1 MFGLIKS
8 KIIFNTLFEQ
18 GSAGID
24 FQLIFSNN
32 QIFMNNRS
40 IVLKND
46 EKVSEFLNYL
56 IEKGGP
62 EHHDYEEFTSIV
74 NNLNSESINDFREK
88 IHTILNE
95 NTLIGHGF
103 VKPYGYPGDFTLI
116 DKIYQCEINEDPQY
130 KNWDLFFQNQ
140 PGANA
145 VRNRKDFFLDYC
157 KSLVLKK
164 ENSNVLILGSGP
176 GSDVYE
182 FLSNY
187 SGSSK
192 IRFDLIDF
200 DEAAIDFSKKK
211 NARFNGLVTYNRI
224 NALRF
229 TSYKLYDLIW
239 SAGLF
244 DYFKDKHFTFL
255 IRKYINC
262 LTDDGEMVISNFST
276 KNPTKRLM
284 EVLSD
289 WYLNLRTE
297 SDLFRIASEANIDK
311 EMVSVDKEPLG
322 INLFL
327 KIRKN

>member
-1 MFGLIKS
+1 
-8 KIIFNTLFEQ
+8 
-18 GSAGID
+18 
-24 FQLIFSNN
+24 
-32 QIFMNNRS
+32 MNNRS

-74 NNLNSESINDFREK
+74 NNLDSESINDFREK
-88 IHTILNE
+88 LRTILNE

-130 KNWDLFFQNQ
+130 RNWDLFFQNQ

-157 KSLVLKK
+157 KNLISKK
-164 ENSNVLILGSGP
+164 DNSNVLILGSGP
-176 GSDVYE
+176 ASDVYE

-187 SGSSK
+187 SGTNK
-192 IRFDLIDF
+192 ISFDLIDF
-200 DEAAIDFSKKK
+200 DQAAIDFSKKK
-211 NARFNGLVTYNRI
+211 NARFNGLVSYNRI

-297 SDLFRIASEANIDK
+297 SDLFRIASDANIDK
-311 EMVSVDKEPLG
+311 EMVNVDKEPLG

>member
-1 MFGLIKS
+1 MKRNL
-8 KIIFNTLFEQ
+8 Q
-18 GSAGID
+18 D
-24 FQLIFSNN
+24 F
-32 QIFMNNRS
+32 
-40 IVLKND
+40 KNGPD
-46 EKVSEFLNYL
+46 EKISDFLDYL
-56 IEKGGP
+56 VKKGGP
-62 EHHDYEEFTSIV
+62 EPHEYKDFTAIV
-74 NNLNSESINDFREK
+74 NNLDPLEVDDFREK
-88 IHTILNE
+88 IKPVLND

-103 VKPYGYPGDFTLI
+103 VKPFGYPGDFTLI
-116 DKIYQCEINEDPQY
+116 DKIYQFDVNEDVRY
-130 KNWDLFFQNQ
+130 KNWDVFFQNQ

-145 VRNRKDFFLDYC
+145 VRNRKDFFIEYC
-157 KSLVLKK
+157 KKLIKK
-164 ENSNVLILGSGP
+164 KGSVKVLILGSGP
-176 GSDVYE
+176 ASDVYE
-182 FLSNY
+182 FLSTHPGADNI
-187 SGSSK
+187 S
-192 IRFDLIDF
+192 FDLIDY
-200 DEAAIDFSKKK
+200 DQAAIDFSKKK
-211 NARFNGLVTYNRI
+211 NECFNGQVSYNKI

-229 TSYKLYDLIW
+229 NSYKLYDLIW

-262 LTDDGEMVISNFST
+262 LTEDGEMVISNFST

-311 EMVSVDKEPLG
+311 ELVSVEKEPLG

>member
-1 MFGLIKS
+1 MNS
-8 KIIFNTLFEQ
+8 KPFAT
-18 GSAGID
+18 
-24 FQLIFSNN
+24 
-32 QIFMNNRS
+32 
-40 IVLKND
+40 KND
-46 EKVSEFLNYL
+46 PETEVSEFLNCL

-62 EHHDYEEFTSIV
+62 EPHEYEKFTSIV
-74 NNLNSESINDFREK
+74 NAVEPAQVDNFRQK
-88 IHTILNE
+88 IIAILNE

-116 DKIYQCEINEDPQY
+116 DKIYSFDINQDFQY

-145 VRNRKDFFLDYC
+145 VRNRKDFFIDYC
-157 KSLVLKK
+157 KNLAIRKK
-164 ENSNVLILGSGP
+164 DAKVLILGSGP
-176 GSDVYE
+176 ASDVYE
-182 FLSNY
+182 FLSTY
-187 SGSSK
+187 SRGNG
-192 IRFDLIDF
+192 ITIDLIDF
-200 DEAAIDFSKKK
+200 DQSAIDFSKRK
-211 NARFNGLVTYNRI
+211 NEKFDGQISYNKI

-229 TSYKLYDLIW
+229 NSYKLYDLIW

-262 LTDDGEMVISNFST
+262 LDDDGEMVISNFST

-297 SDLFRIASEANIDK
+297 SDLFRIASDANVNK
-311 EMVSVDKEPLG
+311 ELVNVDKEPLG

-327 KIRKN
+327 KIRKK